1 MDIIISLIAGNILL
15 SVLWWGGVAALVAVL
30 GLSVLRSVLT
40 QRYVEHNALQKKIL
54 QIKVPKEGSRE
65 EEEEKGGK
73 GEYKEV
79 VAVAESLYLSLGSLR
94 PRDKWKAYFFG
105 REDEITFEIVAI
117 DGLIKF
123 FVIVP
128 DYLQSFFEQ
137 QLLAQYPSAYVEE
150 TADYNI
156 FLPHGGVSAAAL
168 QLSKHWIFPLRTYRK
183 MDSDPLNALTNAL
196 SQVAQGQG
204 VVIQMTIR
212 TAPPSWRSKGQAF
225 AKEMQHGKTVKKAMS
240 AANIGSA
247 GDLAWGVLKKTGS
260 ATMDTLKSSSDKSGP
275 TEHRMSPLEQDLV
288 KAVEEKG
295 SKAGFQT
302 NIRVIGSAQTQAL
315 ADMQVYN
322 VTNAFAQYTGPESGV
337 AIIKIKRAKKPSVV
351 QHSIYRHFDN
361 RQSFILNAEELA
373 SLFHL
378 PLSTT
383 ETPNIEW
390 LKSRSAPPPQNMP
403 TEGVLLGENLYRG
416 IITPVHI
423 RADDRR
429 RHMYVIGMTGSGKT
443 TLMQNMIVQDIRNGE
458 GCCFIDPHGEAI
470 DHILSTIPPERADDV
485 VLFDPADYE
494 RPKGL
499 NLLEFD
505 PRFPEQKTFV
515 INEFI
520 MILDKLYD
528 LRSTGGPMFEQYLRN
543 ALLLI
548 MEDPESGSTLMEV
561 SKVLADEEFRKYK
574 LSKCKNPVVHDFW
587 VKEAQKAGGEAAL
600 ANMVPYITSKLNQF
614 VANDIMRPI
623 IGQQNSAFNIR
634 ELMDEKKILL
644 VKLSKGKL
652 GDLNAYLLGL
662 IMVSKITMAALSR
675 GEIPESERHD
685 FFLYIDEFQNFITD
699 SIAVILSEARKYRL
713 CLTMGHQYIA
723 QLTPKAGDTKVRDA
737 VFGNVGTIVNF
748 RVGVDDAEL
757 VSKQMAPVFNQFDVI
772 NIERTHAYVR
782 LLINGTAARPFN
794 MRTFA
799 PAHGSLDVAE
809 AIRQL
814 SRLKHGRDR
823 TIVEQEILDR
833 AKQTVL

>member
-1 MDIIISLIAGNILL
+1 MDILFSLITDNAFVPFLLVGGIVVLILL
-15 SVLWWGGVAALVAVL
+15 A
-30 GLSVLRSVLT
+30 GLSIARSIMT
-40 QRYVEHNALQKKIL
+40 RRYIAQNALQKKVL
-54 QIKVPKEGSRE
+54 QIKVPKEGSKE

-79 VAVAESLYLSLGSLR
+79 VAVAESLYLSLGSLKS
-94 PRDKWKAYFFG
+94 RDKWRSMLYG
-105 REDEITFEIVAI
+105 REDEITFEIVAV

-123 FVIVP
+123 FAVVP
-128 DYLQSFFEQ
+128 DYIQSFFEQ
-137 QLLAQYPSAYVEE
+137 QLLAQYPSAYIEE
-150 TADYNI
+150 VTDYNI
-156 FLPHGGVSAAAL
+156 FLPHGSVSAATL

-196 SQVAQGQG
+196 SQVGQGQG

-212 TAPPSWRSKGQAF
+212 TAPLTWRSKGQAF
-225 AKEMQHGKTVKKAMS
+225 AKEMQHGKTVKKAME
-240 AANIGSA
+240 AARIGSS
-247 GDLAWGVLKKTGS
+247 GSTIWSVLGKTGS
-260 ATMDTLKSSSDKSGP
+260 MATSTLKTSSETSLPK
-275 TEHRMSPLEQDLV
+275 EHRMSPLEQDLV

-302 NIRVIGSAQTQAL
+302 NLRIIGSAQTQQL

-322 VTNAFAQYTGPESGV
+322 VANAFAQYTGPESGV
-337 AIIKIKRAKKPSVV
+337 AIIKSKHASKSSTI
-351 QHSIYRHFDN
+351 QHSIYRHFD
-361 RQSFILNAEELA
+361 QAHSFILNAEELA

-383 ETPNIEW
+383 ETPNIDW

-403 TEGVLLGENLYRG
+403 TEGILLGENLYRG
-416 IITPVHI
+416 ITTPV
-423 RADDRR
+423 RVRVDDRR

-443 TLMQNMIVQDIRNGE
+443 TLMQNMIVQDIRNGQ

-485 VLFDPADYE
+485 VLFDPADYD

-561 SKVLADEEFRKYK
+561 SKVLADESFRKYK
-574 LSKCKNPVVHDFW
+574 LSKCKNPVVYDFW

-623 IGQQNSAFNIR
+623 IGQQKSAFDVR
-634 ELMDEKKILL
+634 ELMDQKKILL

-675 GEIPESERHD
+675 GELPEDQRHD
-685 FFLYIDEFQNFITD
+685 FYLYIDEFQNFITD

-757 VSKQMAPVFNQFDVI
+757 IAKQMAPVFNQYDVI
-772 NIERTHAYVR
+772 NIERTHAYIR
-782 LLINGTAARPFN
+782 LLVNGTAARPFN
-794 MRTFA
+794 MRTLA
-799 PAHGSLDVAE
+799 PVQGNPAIAE

-823 TIVEQEILDR
+823 AIVEQEIIER
-833 AKQTVL
+833 AKTTAA

>member
-1 MDIIISLIAGNILL
+1 MDFLTSIIADSIFLP
-15 SVLWWGGVAALVAVL
+15 VLMGAVLFIVAAL
-30 GLSVLRSVLT
+30 GVLT
-40 QRYVEHNALQKKIL
+40 ILRTVLKKRYIAHNALQKKVL

-94 PRDKWKAYFFG
+94 PRSKFKAYFFG

-123 FVIVP
+123 FAVVP
-128 DYLQSFFEQ
+128 DYLQTFFEQ
-137 QLLAQYPSAYVEE
+137 QLLAQYPSAYIEE

-156 FLPHGGVSAAAL
+156 FLPHGSVAVAAL
-168 QLSKHWIFPLRTYRK
+168 QLNKHWIFPLRTYRK

-196 SQVAQGQG
+196 SQVGQGQG
-204 VVIQMTIR
+204 VMIQMTIR
-212 TAPPSWRSKGQAF
+212 TAPLTWRTKGQAF

-240 AANIGSA
+240 AARIGSA
-247 GDLAWGVLKKTGS
+247 GDMVWGVINKTGS
-260 ATMDTLKSSSDKSGP
+260 AAVENMKSPNDKSIP

-302 NIRVIGSAQTQAL
+302 NIRIIGSAQTQAL

-322 VTNAFAQYTGPESGV
+322 VANAFAQYTGPESGV
-337 AIIKIKRAKKPSVV
+337 SIIKAKRAPKAATI
-351 QHSIYRHFDN
+351 QHSIYRHFDE
-361 RQSFILNAEELA
+361 RRSFILNAEELA

-383 ETPNIEW
+383 ETPNIDW
-390 LKSRSAPPPQNMP
+390 LKSRSAPPPQNIP
-403 TEGVLLGENLYRG
+403 IEGVLLGENLYRG
-416 IITPVHI
+416 NVTPVYI

-443 TLMQNMIVQDIRNGE
+443 TLMQNMIVQDIRNGQ

-485 VLFDPADYE
+485 VLFDPADYD

-561 SKVLADEEFRKYK
+561 SKVLADEQFRKYK
-574 LSKCKNPVVHDFW
+574 LSKCKNPVVSDFW
-587 VKEAQKAGGEAAL
+587 IKEAQKAGGEAAL

-623 IGQQNSAFNIR
+623 IGQQKSAFDIR
-634 ELMDEKKILL
+634 DLMDNKKILL

-662 IMVSKITMAALSR
+662 IVVSKITMAALSR
-675 GEIPESERHD
+675 GEIPEADRHD
-685 FFLYIDEFQNFITD
+685 FYLYIDEFQNFITD

-757 VSKQMAPVFNQFDVI
+757 IAKQMAPVFNQFDVI
-772 NIERTHAYVR
+772 NIERTNAYVR

-794 MRTFA
+794 MRTLA
-799 PAHGSLDVAE
+799 PVSGNTAVAQ
-809 AIRQL
+809 AIAQL
-814 SRLKHGRDR
+814 SRLKYGRDR
-823 TIVEQEILDR
+823 AIVEREILDR
-833 AKQTVL
+833 AQKTVI